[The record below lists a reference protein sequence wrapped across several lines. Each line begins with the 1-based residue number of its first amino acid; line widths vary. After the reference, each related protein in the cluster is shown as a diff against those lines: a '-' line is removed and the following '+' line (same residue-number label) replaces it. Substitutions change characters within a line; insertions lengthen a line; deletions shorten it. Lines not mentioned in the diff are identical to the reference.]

1 MCVFCKIASGE
12 IPSNKLYED
21 DKAVS
26 YTHLYISRRGA
37 VNPIFAQYCNGT
49 TVTCGGLSQWG
60 TVALANN
67 GYTPL
72 GILRY
77 YYGDDIV
84 IDTATVQRR
93 ITSSY
98 PGSPLTVG
106 SRGED
111 VRTIRTWLN
120 RIRRNYPAI
129 PAISTTGGDT
139 YNAEMQRS
147 VQAFQRIFNLT
158 PDGIVGPATWN
169 KIAYI
174 YVAVMRLAELGGEDI
189 PLPAE
194 RPSGT
199 PVSYTHLDVY
209 KRQSQRCKLHGSSL
223 LSLVWWVQ
231 DPGSGAPQTGFPR
244 KFKNQLTAGAL
255 QASRKRFQFLRADQ
269 PGQHAR
275 QGVGTQPLW

>member
-1 MCVFCKIASGE
+1 MDELF
-12 IPSNKLYED
+12 D
-21 DKAVS
+21 Q
-26 YTHLYISRRGA
+26 YIRRRGA

-98 PGSPLTVG
+98 PGSPLTIG

-129 PAISTTGGDT
+129 PAISTTSGDT

-147 VQAFQRIFNLT
+147 VWAFQRIFNLT

-174 YVAVMRLAELGGEDI
+174 YVAVMRLAGAGRRGYS
-189 PLPAE
+189 PAGRASQRHPAPRQQRRNGASGPVLPA
-194 RPSGT
+194 GHC
-199 PVSYTHLDVY
+199 PV
-209 KRQSQRCKLHGSSL
+209 R
-223 LSLVWWVQ
+223 
-231 DPGSGAPQTGFPR
+231 
-244 KFKNQLTAGAL
+244 
-255 QASRKRFQFLRADQ
+255 
-269 PGQHAR
+269 
-275 QGVGTQPLW
+275 

>member
-1 MCVFCKIASGE
+1 MDELF
-12 IPSNKLYED
+12 D
-21 DKAVS
+21 Q
-26 YTHLYISRRGA
+26 YIRRRGA

-49 TVTCGGLSQWG
+49 TVTCGDFPSGVPL
-60 TVALANN
+60 LANN

-98 PGSPLTVG
+98 PGSPLTIG

-129 PAISTTGGDT
+129 PAISTTSGDT

-147 VQAFQRIFNLT
+147 VWAFQRIFNLT
-158 PDGIVGPATWN
+158 PMVLSAPPPGIRSP
-169 KIAYI
+169 IS
-174 YVAVMRLAELGGEDI
+174 M
-189 PLPAE
+189 
-194 RPSGT
+194 
-199 PVSYTHLDVY
+199 
-209 KRQSQRCKLHGSSL
+209 
-223 LSLVWWVQ
+223 
-231 DPGSGAPQTGFPR
+231 
-244 KFKNQLTAGAL
+244 
-255 QASRKRFQFLRADQ
+255 
-269 PGQHAR
+269 
-275 QGVGTQPLW
+275 